1 MARKKTHK
9 EAKRRSG
16 RRAAASKDPAPPD
29 GSDRVDPTPEPSPDG
44 PDTFPVVGVGA
55 SAGGLEAF
63 SELLTHLS
71 ADIPMA
77 IVLVQHLDPK
87 HPSLLTELL
96 TRTTPM
102 PVVQVRPGMR
112 VEPAHI
118 YVIPPDTT
126 MTIADGVLHLTPR
139 SPIRAPHMPV
149 DTFLRSLAENLGDQA
164 IGVVLSGSASD
175 GAFGI
180 KAVKAEGG
188 VTFAQD
194 PETAAYDGMPHA
206 AIASGAVD
214 FVLSPAAI
222 AGELVRIGRHPYL
235 RDPAA
240 PAVEAEPA
248 AEQALTQIYRILQ
261 QESGVDFRLYRQ
273 TTIRRRIAR
282 RMLVH
287 KIDTLER
294 YRRHLEGNRAEVQAL
309 FNDALINVT
318 RFFRDAEA
326 FEAAADAVASRL
338 DHQRVYDQPIRAW
351 VPGCATGEEAY
362 SLAIV
367 LLEAMEKT
375 GTKPPFQIFGT
386 DVSDVAVARARA
398 GVYPSNIELDV
409 SPARLRRFFTKLDGQ
424 YQIKKSLRELC
435 VFARHNLIKDPPFS
449 AVDVI
454 TCRNVLI
461 YFDATV
467 QRRIMS
473 AFHYALRPTGVLML
487 GGSET
492 VGPIG
497 DAFTMLDKRH
507 KVYGKKPGAARFV
520 LGPTTIEPARQAR
533 RGDHDGTAVA
543 PPEQERPRI
552 DLQREIDRVLLGRYA
567 PAGVLVN
574 GAFEILQFRGHTST
588 YLEPAAG
595 QASLN
600 LIRMARPGLLME
612 LREAMQAARKR
623 GTAARREGIRVRQDG
638 GFLTVNLEVLP
649 IRAAVGETQ
658 YLVLFENAPAAR
670 GARAPAGRR
679 PTPRVAHDRAIDRLQ
694 QELTSTKE
702 FLQTI
707 IEDREA
713 ANEELRSANEELQ
726 SGNEE
731 LQSTNEELETAK
743 EELQSVNEEL
753 TTVNEELQHRNS
765 ELAVLNN
772 DLNNLFDAVNIP
784 TVILGGD
791 LRIRRFTP
799 ASAKI
804 FRLLP
809 ADVGRPLTAIRGDVE
824 IPDLEQLCAEV
835 IETTTPAARE
845 VRDREGGWHSVRI
858 RPYRTADN
866 TIEGVVLTAID
877 ITAVKTS
884 LEHVAAARDY
894 AEAIVET
901 TRTPLLVLDPSFRIR
916 SANRA
921 FYEMFQVSAEQ
932 TVNRL
937 LFDLGSGQW
946 DLPGLRGLLDDLLAH
961 DTPFESFEVEHE
973 FPSIGTRVMLLSA
986 RQIHRESETAR
997 TILLALDDITVR
1009 RQAERELR
1017 ASEEVRYRRLF
1028 ETAME
1033 GVVLIDADSGQ
1044 VTTVNPAW
1052 TSLTGRGADA
1062 VVGRKVWELQAFDD
1076 ADKVRALLRELQTRE
1091 FVRYEDVV
1099 ITRADGTQRHVELA
1113 CNGYLLGGKKVLQCI
1128 VRDITERVELLQ
1140 RERGLRMEAEA
1151 ANRAK
1156 DDFLS
1161 VLSHELR
1168 TPLTAMLGWVR
1179 VLRRGAMDPAKTADA
1194 LETIERNT
1202 RLLAQLIEDLLDV
1215 SRIASGK
1222 LAIDVRDVD
1231 LTTVVRAAVETV
1243 RQSADV
1249 KGLELQ
1255 MDVPDASPTVRGD
1268 RHRLQQ
1274 VVWNLLS
1281 NAVKFTPKGGR
1292 VDVKLETKPAGA
1304 RITVSDTGRGMS
1316 AEFLPQIF
1324 DRFRQAEGVSTRTQ
1338 GGLGL
1343 GLAIVRHLV
1352 ELHGGRVAASSAGEG
1367 RGATFTVD
1375 LPLGAVTPAQREDE
1389 ARSAADGP
1397 IGDARLDGLK
1407 VLVVEDEVDTGR
1419 LLAQI
1424 LGDRGADVVA
1434 VETAAAALAAVGQHR
1449 IHVIVSDIG
1458 LPGEDGYELIRRVR
1472 GLPAADGGRI
1482 PAIALTAFAR
1492 EADMRRAIDA
1502 GFDVHLAKPIDSSE
1516 LARTV
1521 AQLARR

>member
-1 MARKKTHK
+1 MA
-9 EAKRRSG
+9 AKRRSKES
-16 RRAAASKDPAPPD
+16 RRRGETPAESARRPAASSGPADATAPVPV
-29 GSDRVDPTPEPSPDG
+29 VDAGAS
-44 PDTFPVVGVGA
+44 FPVVGVGA

-63 SELLTHLS
+63 TELLAHLPP
-71 ADIPMA
+71 DIPMA

-87 HPSLLTELL
+87 HPSLLSELL
-96 TRTTPM
+96 ARTTPM
-102 PVVQVRPGMR
+102 LVVQVRPGMR
-112 VEPAHI
+112 VEPAHV

-126 MTIADGVLHLTPR
+126 MTIADGGLHLTPR
-139 SPIRAPHMPV
+139 SPAREPHMPV
-149 DTFLRSLAENLGDQA
+149 DTFLRSLAENLGDRA

-194 PETAAYDGMPHA
+194 PQTAAYDGMPHA

-214 FVLSPAAI
+214 FVLSPTAI
-222 AGELVRIGRHPYL
+222 AAELVRIGRHPYL

-240 PAVEAEPA
+240 PSVEAEPDG
-248 AEQALTQIYRILQ
+248 EQALNQIYRILQ
-261 QESGVDFRLYRQ
+261 RESGVDFRLYRQ

-294 YRRHLEGNRAEVQAL
+294 YRRHVEENRAEVQAL

-318 RFFRDAEA
+318 RFFRDPEA
-326 FEAAADAVASRL
+326 FDAAADAVVARL
-338 DHQRVYDQPIRAW
+338 ERQRVYDQPIRAW

-367 LLEAMEKT
+367 LLEALEKT
-375 GTKPPFQIFGT
+375 GIKPPLQVFGT

-409 SPARLRRFFTKLDGQ
+409 PPARLRRFFTKLDGQ
-424 YQIKKSLRELC
+424 YQVKKSLRELC
-435 VFARHNLIKDPPFS
+435 VFARHNLTKDPPFS
-449 AVDVI
+449 SLDVI

-461 YFDATV
+461 YFDPPV

-492 VGPIG
+492 VGPVG
-497 DAFTMLDKRH
+497 EAFTLLDKRH
-507 KVYGKKPGAARFV
+507 KVYGKKPGAPPFATW
-520 LGPTTIEPARQAR
+520 PTAIEPAREAR
-533 RGDHDGTAVA
+533 RRDGAVVA
-543 PPEQERPRI
+543 PPEHERPPV
-552 DLQREIDRVLLGRYA
+552 DPQREIDRILLGRFA

-574 GAFEILQFRGHTST
+574 DAFEILQFRGHTSA

-595 QASLN
+595 HASLN
-600 LIRMARPGLLME
+600 LIRMARPGLLVD

-623 GTAARREGIRVRQDG
+623 GGAARREGIRVRQNG

-649 IRAAVGETQ
+649 VRTAGGETQ
-658 YLVLFENAPAAR
+658 YLVLFDNAAAV
-670 GARAPAGRR
+670 RAGRAAAARR
-679 PTPRVAHDRAIDRLQ
+679 PTRRAAHDRETERLE
-694 QELTSTKE
+694 QELAATKE
-702 FLQTI
+702 YLQAI
-707 IEDREA
+707 VEDREA
-713 ANEELRSANEELQ
+713 ANEELRSGNEELQ

-753 TTVNEELQHRNS
+753 TTVNEELQHRNT
-765 ELAVLNN
+765 ELGVLNS

-784 TVILGGD
+784 IVILSSD

-799 ASAKI
+799 ASTKI
-804 FRLLP
+804 FRPLP
-809 ADVGRPLTAIRGDVE
+809 ADVGRSITAIRGHVE
-824 IPDLEQLCAEV
+824 VPDLEELCAEV
-835 IETTTPAARE
+835 IETVTPVVRE
-845 VRDREGGWHSVRI
+845 VRDREAGWHSVRI

-866 TIEGVVLTAID
+866 TIDGVVLTAID

-884 LEHVAAARDY
+884 LEQVAAARDY
-894 AEAIVET
+894 AEAIVDT
-901 TRTPLLVLDPSFRIR
+901 TRTPLLVLDPDFRIR

-921 FYEMFQVSAEQ
+921 FYETFQVSPEQ

-946 DLPGLRGLLDDLLAH
+946 DLPGLRGLLDALLAH
-961 DTPFESFEVEHE
+961 DTPFENFEVEHE

-986 RQIHRESETAR
+986 RQIHRESEAIR
-997 TILLALDDITVR
+997 TILLAVEDITAW

-1033 GVVLIDADSGQ
+1033 GIVLIDADSGE

-1052 TSLTGRGADA
+1052 TSLTGQGEDA
-1062 VVGRKVWELQAFDD
+1062 VVGRKLWELQAFED
-1076 ADKVRALLRELQTRE
+1076 ADKVRAILRELQTRE

-1099 ITRADGTQRHVELA
+1099 LTRTDGARRHVELA
-1113 CNGYLLGGKKVLQCI
+1113 CNGYLLGGKKVVQCI

-1140 RERGLRMEAEA
+1140 RERMLRMDAEA

-1179 VLRRGAMDPAKTADA
+1179 VLRRGTMDPAKTSSA
-1194 LETIERNT
+1194 LETVERNT

-1222 LAIDVRDVD
+1222 LAIDVRDVE
-1231 LTTVVRAAVETV
+1231 LGMVVRSAVETV
-1243 RQSADV
+1243 RESAEV
-1249 KGLELQ
+1249 KGLELTVH
-1255 MDVPDASPTVRGD
+1255 VPVTLPTVRGD

-1281 NAVKFTPKGGR
+1281 NAVKFTAQGGR
-1292 VDVKLETKPAGA
+1292 IDVNLEPTPAGA
-1304 RITVSDTGRGMS
+1304 RITVSDTGRGIS
-1316 AEFLPQIF
+1316 PEFLPQIF
-1324 DRFRQAEGVSTRTQ
+1324 DRFRQAESISARTQ

-1352 ELHGGRVAASSAGEG
+1352 ELHGGRVRASSAGQG
-1367 RGATFTVD
+1367 QGSTFTVE
-1375 LPLGAVTPAQREDE
+1375 LPLGAATSAQREDE
-1389 ARSAADGP
+1389 ARAATNLP
-1397 IGDARLDGLK
+1397 TGDARLDGLR
-1407 VLVVEDEVDTGR
+1407 VLVVEDEADTER

-1424 LGDRGADVVA
+1424 LGDRGADVVP
-1434 VETAAAALAAVGQHR
+1434 VETAAAALAAMTQHR
-1449 IHVIVSDIG
+1449 IQVVVSDIG
-1458 LPGEDGYELIRRVR
+1458 LPGDDGYELIRRVR
-1472 GLPAADGGRI
+1472 SLPAGEGGRI

-1492 EADMRRAIDA
+1492 EEDRHRAIDA
-1502 GFDVHLAKPIDSSE
+1502 GFDAHLAKPIDPSE
-1516 LARTV
+1516 LARII
-1521 AQLARR
+1521 ARLTNR